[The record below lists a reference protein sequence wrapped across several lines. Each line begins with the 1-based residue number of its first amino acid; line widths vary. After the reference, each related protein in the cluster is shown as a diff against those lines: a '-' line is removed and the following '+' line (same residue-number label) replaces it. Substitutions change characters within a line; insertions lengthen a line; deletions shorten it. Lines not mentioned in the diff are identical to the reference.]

1 MCAHEIKNRFRR
13 VPDEELF
20 DISLFDKRYQYQS
33 ELVSLSRNDTDTKGL
48 EKIAADFQLHE
59 KELVASIPD
68 VTNIFGIEEATPAEQ
83 GIATPI
89 APSVAAGNEKHATVT
104 REMRDFKLP
113 QPQPS
118 KKNTQKCNQP
128 KF

>member
-1 MCAHEIKNRFRR
+1 MFRR

-20 DISLFDKRYQYQS
+20 DISLFDKHYQYQS
-33 ELVSLSRNDTDTKGL
+33 ELVSLPRNDTDTEGL

-68 VTNIFGIEEATPAEQ
+68 FTNIFGIEEATPEQ

-89 APSVAAGNEKHATVT
+89 APSVAAGNEKHATLSSD
-104 REMRDFKLP
+104 MRDFTLP